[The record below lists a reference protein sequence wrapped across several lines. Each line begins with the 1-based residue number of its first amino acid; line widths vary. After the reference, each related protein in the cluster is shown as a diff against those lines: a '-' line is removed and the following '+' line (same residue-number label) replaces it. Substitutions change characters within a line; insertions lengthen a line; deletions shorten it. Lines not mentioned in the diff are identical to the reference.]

1 MKEDGRGKKEGR
13 KRTGRMDGE
22 EFPYIIRYR
31 GKGMG
36 RKSERKKR
44 GWKEKK
50 GQEKGERGGVKKDRG
65 ERKGRKE
72 R

>member
-1 MKEDGRGKKEGR
+1 
-13 KRTGRMDGE
+13 MDGE
-22 EFPYIIRYR
+22 EFPYIVRYR

-50 GQEKGERGGVKKDRG
+50 GQEKGERGGVKEEGGREKE
-65 ERKGRKE
+65 EREKVE
-72 R
+72 Q